1 MLQKNEDLSRSVRTA
16 FLKISKGYKA
26 LHAIRARDQLRL
38 QGQEVIIDEVHAK
51 RARKKVTIDP
61 NSKFVRIRDIKE
73 AQEQQDAQKAAW
85 ALKDRAAEARKTALE
100 MQNKDQQAFMFEF
113 SAIDMQSVDSLL

>member
-1 MLQKNEDLSRSVRTA
+1 MTLS
-16 FLKISKGYKA
+16 KISKSYET

-38 QGQEVIIDEVHAK
+38 QGQEVIIDEVRAK
-51 RARKKVTIDP
+51 RTRKKVAIDL
-61 NSKFVRIRDIKE
+61 NSKFVRIRDVKE
-73 AQEQQDAQKAAW
+73 AQYQQDAQKAVW

-113 SAIDMQSVDSLL
+113 SAVDMQSVDSLL